1 MSWFPDQADLLPT
14 KLIPFSPLFS
24 LLPSPSNSAFH
35 PLLSLRVWI
44 LQRGV
49 FNKAKWKAPCLK
61 TESLTSHSW
70 TTLTVASGAAQG
82 RGQLQGQQRDG
93 LGRQPTP
100 GAQPVPRLR
109 GLFGYCEVGSATW
122 TPQRHWLPR
131 AGPRNQQGGFTV
143 AAGPGRSWWGLGEGR
158 RGQRWGC
165 GNGQQLN
172 MLGFST
178 RAGTFYMMIKRW
190 CWGGNRWTQTRL
202 HHCATHT
209 PHVTQLFHAPALC
222 KDQVKRYTENS

>member
-1 MSWFPDQADLLPT
+1 MESTLPEDREADLSQLD
-14 KLIPFSPLFS
+14 
-24 LLPSPSNSAFH
+24 NA
-35 PLLSLRVWI
+35 
-44 LQRGV
+44 
-49 FNKAKWKAPCLK
+49 
-61 TESLTSHSW
+61 HSGQW
-70 TTLTVASGAAQG
+70 SCTRSGAAAG
-82 RGQLQGQQRDG
+82 SAERLAG
-93 LGRQPTP
+93 PPAHSPAP
-100 GAQPVPRLR
+100 GALPVPRLR
-109 GLFGYCEVGSATW
+109 GLFSYCEVGSATW
-122 TPQRHWLPR
+122 TPQRHWLSR

-165 GNGQQLN
+165 GNGQRLN

-190 CWGGNRWTQTRL
+190 CWGGNRWAQTRL

-222 KDQVKRYTENS
+222 KDQVKRYIENS